1 MEILSSKK
9 IRDLMI
15 EKAMGVNQ
23 LAALAEMTPATIS
36 KLLKADSPCR
46 LPTISKL
53 AKALNIPA
61 KVLMA
66 TD

>member
-1 MEILSSKK
+1 MEVLNSKK

-36 KLLKADSPCR
+36 KLLKSDSPCR
-46 LPTISKL
+46 LPTIARI
-53 AKALNIPA
+53 AKALQIEPQTLLA
-61 KVLMA
+61 E
-66 TD
+66 

>member
-23 LAALAEMTPATIS
+23 LAEMAQMTPATIS

-46 LPTISKL
+46 LPTIARIS
-53 AKALNIPA
+53 KALQTEPQTLL
-61 KVLMA
+61 VE
-66 TD
+66 